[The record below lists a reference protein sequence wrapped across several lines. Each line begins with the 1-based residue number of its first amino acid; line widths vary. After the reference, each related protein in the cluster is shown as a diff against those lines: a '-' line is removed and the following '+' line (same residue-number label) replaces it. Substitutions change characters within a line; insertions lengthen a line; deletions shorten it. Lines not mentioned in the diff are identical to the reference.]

1 MKLLCWQTLS
11 GRFQLRS
18 PWCERTWTGPAPLS
32 SPHSA
37 LSPWWLQCLF
47 PCPSWGEEPPPWG
60 EEPPSSSCSA
70 QLSPA
75 GCWPGSQGHVT
86 SSRSAWCAQGLLCK
100 AVVPPRVQD
109 LHFSWL
115 NFTRW
120 LLACFS
126 NLARSLWRT
135 AQPPGDELLPWISH
149 HLQTCFGCPCA
160 HQPGSTGEAESC
172 GCWYVPWVHL

>member
-1 MKLLCWQTLS
+1 MWRNLNRPSSLILS
-11 GRFQLRS
+11 S
-18 PWCERTWTGPAPLS
+18 YSA

-37 LSPWWLQCLF
+37 LSPWWLQRLF
-47 PCPSWGEEPPPWG
+47 PCPSWG

-70 QLSPA
+70 QLSPG
-75 GCWPGSQGHVT
+75 GCWLAHKDTLPAHSQLGVPFSAKLLFLPGCRT
-86 SSRSAWCAQGLLCK
+86 
-100 AVVPPRVQD
+100 

-120 LLACFS
+120 LLAHFS
-126 NLARSLWRT
+126 NLARSLWRA

-149 HLQTCFGCPCA
+149 HLQICFGRPCS
-160 HQPGSTGEAESC
+160 HQPGSTGEAELC